1 MVKKGTLVLLEL
13 LCNILIFALCA
24 AVCVGILGHA
34 KTISEESAT
43 LTDAVLLA
51 QSAAERNRAGLW
63 DGDTVE
69 DGYTVT
75 LTPAAGGGK
84 AAVITVSVGE
94 KPVYTLT
101 DKGVTADEKP

>member
-24 AVCVGILGHA
+24 AVCVGILGRA
-34 KTISEESAT
+34 KTLSRESAA

-63 DGDTVE
+63 TGDSVQ

-75 LTPAAGGGK
+75 LTPALEGGK
-84 AAVITVSVGE
+84 AAVITVSAGE
-94 KPVYTLT
+94 KTVYTLT
-101 DKGVTADEKP
+101 DKGGAADEKP